1 MKKGN
6 YRMLVRNIRKEEEN
20 KRSEQLHHKAK
31 ALTKEEVE
39 ANRSNAYK
47 YLDL

>member
-1 MKKGN
+1 MAFKIKRIHIMKLKK
-6 YRMLVRNIRKEEEN
+6 LKRN
-20 KRSEQLHHKAK
+20 EQLHHKAK

-39 ANRSNAYK
+39 TNRSSAYK